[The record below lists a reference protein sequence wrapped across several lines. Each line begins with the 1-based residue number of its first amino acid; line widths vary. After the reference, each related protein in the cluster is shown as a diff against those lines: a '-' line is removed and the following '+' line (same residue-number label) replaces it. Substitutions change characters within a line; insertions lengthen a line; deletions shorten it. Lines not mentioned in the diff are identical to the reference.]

1 MVCITISGQPGSGTS
16 TLVTKLEQHFNWSSL
31 NGGQVFRDEANKRG
45 LDLLTFGQLC
55 RDDLSVDRV
64 LDEDLKRRISE
75 PDGPEIIESRLAG
88 RWAFELGI
96 DCTRLWIEV
105 SEHERAR
112 RVVQREGGTLEQRL
126 SDSATRMAIDQAR
139 FSELYGFQPADPEP
153 YSDKISADDM
163 SADDVLKE
171 TLTIL
176 QKRGISNV

>member
-16 TLVTKLEQHFNWSSL
+16 TLVAKLEQHFSWSSL

-55 RDDLSVDRV
+55 RDDLSVDRA
-64 LDEDLKRRISE
+64 LDEELKQRLSE
-75 PDGPEIIESRLAG
+75 SDGHEIIESRLAG

-105 SEHERAR
+105 SENERAR
-112 RVVQREGGTLEQRL
+112 RVVQREGGTIEQRL
-126 SDSATRMAIDQAR
+126 SESATRMTIDQAR
-139 FSELYGFQPADPEP
+139 FDELYGFQPSDPVP
-153 YSDKISADDM
+153 YSDKILADGM
-163 SADDVLKE
+163 SADEVFLE

-176 QKRGISNV
+176 HKRGISNV